1 MRGNVYM
8 CLNTTTYNAKI
19 PTELVATYG
28 IPSYDEE
35 GVLDEVLHPTFKE
48 LGAHNLQKVGG
59 VPVVK
64 IGRANYYIVELEVS
78 WKQGETSALLKLGE
92 GLDYPSNSLMTNTE
106 ASKFI
111 SDNTPDEI

>member
-1 MRGNVYM
+1 M

-48 LGAHNLQKVGG
+48 LGAYNLRKFGA
-59 VPVVK
+59 VPVVT
-64 IGRANYYIVELEVS
+64 IDSSEYYIVELEVS
-78 WKQGETSALLKLGE
+78 WREGETSALLKLGE
-92 GLDYPSNSLMTNTE
+92 GLAYPSNALMSNTE

-111 SDNTPDEI
+111 SDNTSDIV

>member
-35 GVLDEVLHPTFKE
+35 GESVETLHPTFKE
-48 LGAHNLQKVGG
+48 LSAYNLQKFGG
-59 VPVVK
+59 VPVVT
-64 IGRANYYIVELEVS
+64 IDSSEYYIVELEVS

-92 GLDYPSNSLMTNTE
+92 GLAYPNNTLMTNTE
-106 ASKFI
+106 VNKFI
-111 SDNTPDEI
+111 RDNATDEI

>member
-1 MRGNVYM
+1 M

-28 IPSYDEE
+28 IPSYNEE

-48 LGAHNLQKVGG
+48 LGVHNLVKFGT

-64 IGRANYYIVELEVS
+64 IGSAKYYIVELEVS
-78 WKQGETSALLKLGE
+78 WKEGETSALLKLGE
-92 GLDYPSNSLMTNTE
+92 GLAYPKNSLMSATE

-111 SDNTPDEI
+111 SDNTSDVI

>member
-19 PTELVATYG
+19 PDELVATYG
-28 IPSYDEE
+28 IPSYNEE
-35 GVLDEVLHPTFKE
+35 GELDEVLHPTFKE
-48 LGAHNLQKVGG
+48 LGAHNLIKFGA

-64 IGRANYYIVELEVS
+64 IGSANYYIVELEVS

-92 GLDYPSNSLMTNTE
+92 GLAYPNNTLMTNTE
-106 ASKFI
+106 AREFI
-111 SDNTPDEI
+111 RDNAIDEI

>member
-48 LGAHNLQKVGG
+48 LGAHNLQKFGS
-59 VPVVK
+59 VPVVTIDSYK
-64 IGRANYYIVELEVS
+64 YYIVELEVS

-92 GLDYPSNSLMTNTE
+92 GKSYPDNALMTNTE

>member
-35 GVLDEVLHPTFKE
+35 GEFVETLHPTFKE
-48 LGAHNLQKVGG
+48 LGAYNLQKFGA
-59 VPVVK
+59 VPVVT
-64 IGRANYYIVELEVS
+64 IDSSEYYIVELEVS
-78 WKQGETSALLKLGE
+78 WKEGE
-92 GLDYPSNSLMTNTE
+92 GLGYPKNTLMTNTE
-106 ASKFI
+106 VNKFI
-111 SDNTPDEI
+111 SDNATDVI

>member
-35 GVLDEVLHPTFKE
+35 GEFVETLHPTFKE
-48 LGAHNLQKVGG
+48 LGAYNLQKFGA
-59 VPVVK
+59 VPVVT
-64 IGRANYYIVELEVS
+64 IDSSEYYIVELEVS
-78 WKQGETSALLKLGE
+78 WKEGETSTLIKLGE
-92 GLDYPSNSLMTNTE
+92 AFAYPNNTLMTNTE
-106 ASKFI
+106 VNKFI
-111 SDNTPDEI
+111 RDNATDVI